1 MIMATTKT
9 KTPVKKTSQTS
20 GMGSLFDKSNLRWM
34 LIGVVVMAVGFILM
48 AGGKSPSPDVFD
60 KNEVY
65 SARRITLAPIIIL
78 AGLAIEIFAIF
89 HKPKNAKAS
98 E

>member
-1 MIMATTKT
+1 MATTKT
-9 KTPVKKTSQTS
+9 TGTAKRSSQGS
-20 GMGSLFDKSNLRWM
+20 GMGSLFDKSNLKWM
-34 LIGVVVMAVGFILM
+34 LIGVVVMAIGFILM

-60 KNEVY
+60 KDQVY
-65 SARRITLAPIIIL
+65 SARRITIAPIVIL

>member
-1 MIMATTKT
+1 MATTKT
-9 KTPVKKTSQTS
+9 TGIAKKTSQPS

-65 SARRITLAPIIIL
+65 SARRITIAPIIIL

-98 E
+98 

>member
-1 MIMATTKT
+1 MATTKT
-9 KTPVKKTSQTS
+9 TGTAKRPSQGS
-20 GMGSLFDKSNLRWM
+20 GMGSLFDKSNLKWM
-34 LIGVVVMAVGFILM
+34 LIGVVVMAIGFILM

-60 KNEVY
+60 KDQVY
-65 SARRITLAPIIIL
+65 SARRITIAPIVIL

>member
-1 MIMATTKT
+1 MATTKT
-9 KTPVKKTSQTS
+9 TGTAKKTSQS

-34 LIGVVVMAVGFILM
+34 LIGVVVMAIGFILM
-48 AGGKSPSPDVFD
+48 AGGKSPNPDVFD
-60 KNEVY
+60 KDQVY
-65 SARRITLAPIIIL
+65 SPRRITIAPIVIL

-89 HKPKNAKAS
+89 YKPKNAKAT